1 MTISLRKINTIDLHH
16 MAAICDV
23 PEVAELVGR
32 DREAACVI
40 ARIALNPYLP
50 IGLHATVDELR
61 LMVKQEISLR
71 GKPCLK

>member
-1 MTISLRKINTIDLHH
+1 MSISLKEVNIIDLHH

-32 DREAACVI
+32 DKQAACVI
-40 ARIALNPYLP
+40 ARIALDPYLP
-50 IGLHATVDELR
+50 AGYHATVDELR
-61 LMVKQEISLR
+61 LMVKQEIATR